1 MVAFSSLSLAVKS
14 ILIIS
19 MLTAGIF
26 AAGTY
31 TYYQDSQQKASIIK
45 TQVADIE
52 EKSKTIETQTATIL
66 SQESQLSNQTDV
78 IQNQTSHI
86 KQLNFTVSDQNNTI
100 QRQIIELRRRAG
112 QIDLLEGNISKLKG
126 EVQKKESEIVSLTP
140 ISRSYF
146 VAAVKSDGG
155 GAIIPIEVKVLQ
167 KGSGL
172 LAVNIKNVELQ
183 SGAQESIR
191 LAAAVASKLA
201 NIGLSDKDI
210 EIAFVNQLA
219 DLVSVD
225 GPSAG
230 GAITVAIYATLKQ
243 SSLSSNTLMTGTI
256 QADGIIGQVGGV
268 DKKAQAAKDQGAV
281 RFLVPKGQKVS
292 VSGIDVM
299 EINTIL
305 DAVTS
310 IVG

>member
-1 MVAFSSLSLAVKS
+1 MAAFPSLSLAIKS

-19 MLTAGIF
+19 MLSVGIL
-26 AAGTY
+26 AAATY
-31 TYYQDSQQKASIIK
+31 TYYQDSQQKASTIK
-45 TQVADIE
+45 IQSADIE
-52 EKSKTIETQTATIL
+52 EKSKTIQAQSDEIL
-66 SQESQLSNQTDV
+66 SQESQLTNQTNV
-78 IQNQTSHI
+78 IQNQTSLI
-86 KQLNFTVSDQNNTI
+86 RQINFTVSDQNNTI
-100 QRQIIELRRRAG
+100 QRQIVELRRRAG

-140 ISRSYF
+140 ISKSYF

-155 GAIIPIEVKVLQ
+155 GAIIPLEVKILQ
-167 KGSGL
+167 KGTGL

-191 LAAAVASKLA
+191 LAASVASKLA
-201 NIGLSDKDI
+201 NVGLSDKDI

-243 SSLSSNTLMTGTI
+243 VSLSSNTLMTGTI
-256 QADGIIGQVGGV
+256 EANGLIGQVGGV

-281 RFLVPKGQKVS
+281 RFLVPKGQKVN
-292 VSGIDVM
+292 VAGIDVM
-299 EINTIL
+299 EVTTIQ
-305 DAVTS
+305 DAIASV
-310 IVG
+310 VG